1 MASRT
6 GKDTPKQRSIPATG
20 KIPTSRPRERSPNEL
35 LTQIENTM
43 GESWLPTIYRDRI
56 LTLRSRSYVFP
67 APASRRSKEAPEI
80 QHTLLGI
87 ELKVGHKRM
96 LCPDLATARY
106 LAVFARAGCAAVAIP
121 YDITRIS
128 HLADELDSSWHRM
141 LLLADRL
148 IGDRPE
154 AFATRIRGLLIGRV
168 RDEIS
173 AAGAGTRIPEF
184 KQSTKERERLQK
196 DVKETG

>member
-1 MASRT
+1 MV
-6 GKDTPKQRSIPATG
+6 
-20 KIPTSRPRERSPNEL
+20 SRPIIDPPRGPAMKSKKVKTSQRRERSADNL
-35 LTQIENTM
+35 LIEIENAM
-43 GESWLPTIYRDRI
+43 GESWLPRIYRERI
-56 LTLRSRSYVFP
+56 LNLRTRSYVF
-67 APASRRSKEAPEI
+67 AGAAKQRAKESTPEI

-106 LAVFARAGCAAVAIP
+106 LAIFARAGCAAVAIP